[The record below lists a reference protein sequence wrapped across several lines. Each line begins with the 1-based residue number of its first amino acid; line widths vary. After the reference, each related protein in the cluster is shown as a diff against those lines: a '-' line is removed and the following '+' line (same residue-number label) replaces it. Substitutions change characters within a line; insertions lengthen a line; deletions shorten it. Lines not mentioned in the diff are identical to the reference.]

1 MRGYGSVWS
10 KTGLMLGIAA
20 LAAFT
25 HPAQSLASDMATASG
40 VPKLEQKIG
49 SIPMFR
55 TAPPQ
60 LCTRAVSVC
69 ARELQPLGV
78 EIGGTFTV
86 KIERHYR
93 STYSCAIVNGK
104 PAWVVISTEGSCE
117 AQPVITL
124 PAKYDDDEAWNVG

>member
-1 MRGYGSVWS
+1 MALYLGRDGLIGNTNSQFADSSCPARHTGMNLRTEEASGSIW
-10 KTGLMLGIAA
+10 
-20 LAAFT
+20 AFT
-25 HPAQSLASDMATASG
+25 
-40 VPKLEQKIG
+40 
-49 SIPMFR
+49 
-55 TAPPQ
+55 PPQ

-78 EIGGTFTV
+78 EIGGTLTV